1 MNVEIVL
8 LLYNRPDHALAVV
21 DSLVENGVARVRAFM
36 DHPGD
41 PETARIQDRF
51 LDELERRS
59 AIELDLYRQPRR
71 LGLAQSMRFALQATF
86 EKADAVIVL
95 EDDCVVRRGGI
106 QFFREGLA
114 ALQHD
119 RRIRSLCG
127 YLFPCSFIRGGE
139 PLLLRRFCTWG
150 WATWKDRWRDYD
162 SDLDRVVSRLSR
174 KDFKLTDLSQDL
186 ATLCSSP
193 EYLEGRVDIWS
204 LSWILEHYVTG
215 TFCVYPCDSLID
227 NIGFDGSGRNCAPT
241 GAFRT
246 PGELAEPSWDF
257 TRLFHC
263 VENEEML
270 DGFMSLHGLK
280 TYPSKGA

>member
-1 MNVEIVL
+1 MNVEVVL

-21 DSLVENGVARVRAFM
+21 DSLIDNGVGRVKAFM

-41 PETARIQDRF
+41 PETARIQDKLLR
-51 LDELERRS
+51 EVESRS
-59 AIELDLYRQPRR
+59 RIELDLYRQPRR

-86 EKADAVIVL
+86 EKADAAIVL
-95 EDDCVVRRGGI
+95 EDDCVVRPGGI

-114 ALQHD
+114 ALEHD

-127 YLFPCSFIRGGE
+127 YLFPCPFIRAGE

-162 SDLDRVVSRLSR
+162 SELERVVSRLAR
-174 KDFKLTDLSQDL
+174 KNVRLTDLSQDL

-193 EYLEGRVDIWS
+193 EYLKGRVDIWS

-215 TFCVYPCDSLID
+215 TYCVYPCDSLID

-241 GAFRT
+241 NEFATSGALV
-246 PGELAEPSWDF
+246 ESSWDF
-257 TRLFHC
+257 RRVFHC
-263 VENEEML
+263 MENEEL
-270 DGFMSLHGLK
+270 LHDFMSQHGLK
-280 TYPSKGA
+280 TYPSK